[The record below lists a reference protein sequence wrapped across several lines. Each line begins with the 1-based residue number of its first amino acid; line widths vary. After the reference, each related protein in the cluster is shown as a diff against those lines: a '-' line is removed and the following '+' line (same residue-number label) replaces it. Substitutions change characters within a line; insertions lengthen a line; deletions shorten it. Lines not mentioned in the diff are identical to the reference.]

1 MEIKNYFAQDTSG
14 NIIPNAQVLVYQN
27 GTQIPAT
34 GLKNPDGSDLE
45 NPFNASVN
53 GQITFAAPDGVYD
66 LRVVGALR
74 DYTIKGIQ
82 LLDVTQSKADAA
94 ASATAAQAAKSSAE
108 SARDAAQLSAGVYPS
123 TSEGLAATTDGKYF
137 NVISGNASQYVNLY
151 RNNAGT
157 AVLEKT
163 YPSAESVDDWQRL
176 VPGVFLAYPHYEYS
190 GSEFYF
196 KANPGPATTSALYI
210 RGGYLNSAEFT
221 YDKFKADLIGAGVP
235 VGCAVGV
242 TSPSGVTDCVKLGA
256 GAYTVWYVPST
267 QSFIL
272 SGRATRHN
280 AVKIIEWDYDKPAAS
295 AEAHKV
301 YFQHAMQEIS
311 RVNSKVDATTQELDA
326 RIQSDDSTLILQ
338 VVDDDGNVALSVKE
352 DEIHTKELSLTRNGV
367 VFGAQSIISTDEL
380 AFAVLDEEGF
390 FSVCIDKEG
399 NLISTKSASD
409 YIAVGEHLLTS
420 ASDLS
425 FGVIDDEGFYGVYVD
440 NVGNYRTVESSS
452 TSTFQAD
459 EIAKLNTEGL
469 RSLSV
474 TDGTFNT
481 EVARP
486 VWDYNHFL
494 MYGQSLSTG
503 QEGWPALSKVARH
516 GNLMLGGATR
526 PVSGSAAAFTPVGA
540 SILQPLISVVQSGA
554 SVLTDAQVAA
564 LAAGDQALG
573 EDPLVGMVNFAKLQH
588 NQRLLVSNDTSR
600 VFVASSAGVS
610 GTTIEQLS
618 AGASP
623 NMFLRLVQAAEKVKS
638 IATASGKSYG
648 IVAVVFL
655 QGEYNYDVSFGG
667 DTTKDGYKAKLSKL
681 YDDIEAQVKTAISGQ
696 TEPPIFITYQTGA
709 QFTRDDKG
717 LAIGMAQLELSR
729 ERRNWYLASPAY
741 PYTDKGG
748 HMDSNGYRWLSK
760 QFGKV
765 WARVVE
771 QGRSWKPLSPI
782 VAQVRSDEVLVSFHV
797 PSPPLAFD
805 NPYANSAAVSY
816 PNKGFEVLV
825 NGVSVGITSVQI
837 VADTVVRI
845 RLATSATGVVEIR
858 YAGKTAHQGN
868 GSLRDSDQ
876 TVADDVYTYAAGTG
890 QYPAANIP
898 SLVDKP
904 YPLHNWCVAFQITA
918 TPT

>member
-1 MEIKNYFAQDTSG
+1 MLVVKDFAT
-14 NIIPNAQVLVYQN
+14 
-27 GTQIPAT
+27 
-34 GLKNPDGSDLE
+34 
-45 NPFNASVN
+45 
-53 GQITFAAPDGVYD
+53 TFLAAPLAGDDVFIVVDDASRLPFLAEGDYFFLVLQKFDNRDYVETVM
-66 LRVVGALR
+66 VVGAVGNTLSVVR
-74 DYTIKGIQ
+74 AQDGTSSKSFSVGDYAEVRLTTRSFSELVEQFGIKNIA
-82 LLDVTQSKADAA
+82 LHNHSATAHPELSAAIEAEADRAEAAATAAMLSAAVYADAA
-94 ASATAAQAAKSSAE
+94 A
-108 SARDAAQLSAGVYPS
+108 
-123 TSEGLAATTDGKYF
+123 GLAATLDGQF
-137 NVISGNASQYVNLY
+137 FSVLSPDVNEYVHLY
-151 RNNAGT
+151 KNAGNV
-157 AVLEKT
+157 AVLQKT
-163 YPSAESVDDWQRL
+163 YPSDKKVASLDKEL
-176 VPGVFLAYPHYEYS
+176 
-190 GSEFYF
+190 
-196 KANPGPATTSALYI
+196 
-210 RGGYLNSAEFT
+210 GYRME
-221 YDKFKADLIGAGVP
+221 D
-235 VGCAVGV
+235 
-242 TSPSGVTDCVKLGA
+242 
-256 GAYTVWYVPST
+256 
-267 QSFIL
+267 
-272 SGRATRHN
+272 
-280 AVKIIEWDYDKPAAS
+280 
-295 AEAHKV
+295 
-301 YFQHAMQEIS
+301 
-311 RVNSKVDATTQELDA
+311 
-326 RIQSDDSTLILQ
+326 DDSNFVMQLA
-338 VVDDDGNVALSVKE
+338 DSDGNVAFSVKE

-399 NLISTKSASD
+399 NLISAKSVSD
-409 YIAVGEHLLTS
+409 CIAVGEHLLTS

-452 TSTFQAD
+452 TSTFHAD

-554 SVLTDAQVAA
+554 SVLTDAQVAE
-564 LAAGDQALG
+564 LAVGSQALG

-588 NQRLLVSNDTSR
+588 NQRLLVSNDASR

-655 QGEYNYDVSFGG
+655 QGEYNYDAQFGG

-709 QFTRDDKG
+709 QYTRDDKG
-717 LAIGMAQLELSR
+717 LAIGMAQLELSQ

-771 QGRSWKPLSPI
+771 QGRSWKPLSPL
-782 VAQVRSDEVLVSFHV
+782 VAQVRGDEVLVSFHV

-805 NPYANSAAVSY
+805 SPYVKSAAVSY

-876 TVADDVYTYAAGTG
+876 TVADDVYTYNAGTG
-890 QYPAANIP
+890 QYPEANIP

-904 YPLHNWCVAFQITA
+904 YPLHNWCVAFHITA

>member
-1 MEIKNYFAQDTSG
+1 MLVVKDFATTFLAAPLAVDDVFIVVDDAARLPFLAEGDYFFLVLQKFDNRDYVETVMVVGAVGNTLSVVRAQDGTSSKSFSVG
-14 NIIPNAQVLVYQN
+14 DYAEIRLTTRSFSELVEQF
-27 GTQIPAT
+27 
-34 GLKNPDGSDLE
+34 GLKN
-45 NPFNASVN
+45 
-53 GQITFAAPDGVYD
+53 I
-66 LRVVGALR
+66 ALHNH
-74 DYTIKGIQ
+74 
-82 LLDVTQSKADAA
+82 
-94 ASATAAQAAKSSAE
+94 SATAHPE
-108 SARDAAQLSAGVYPS
+108 LSAAIEAEADRAEAAATAAMLSAAVYADVAS
-123 TSEGLAATTDGKYF
+123 GLAATLDGQF
-137 NVISGNASQYVNLY
+137 FSVLSPDVNEYVHLY
-151 RNNAGT
+151 KNAGNV
-157 AVLEKT
+157 AVLQKT
-163 YPSAESVDDWQRL
+163 YPSDKKVASLDKELEYRMEDGGSDFVMQ
-176 VPGVFLAYPHYEYS
+176 LA
-190 GSEFYF
+190 
-196 KANPGPATTSALYI
+196 
-210 RGGYLNSAEFT
+210 
-221 YDKFKADLIGAGVP
+221 
-235 VGCAVGV
+235 
-242 TSPSGVTDCVKLGA
+242 
-256 GAYTVWYVPST
+256 
-267 QSFIL
+267 
-272 SGRATRHN
+272 
-280 AVKIIEWDYDKPAAS
+280 
-295 AEAHKV
+295 
-301 YFQHAMQEIS
+301 
-311 RVNSKVDATTQELDA
+311 
-326 RIQSDDSTLILQ
+326 DS
-338 VVDDDGNVALSVKE
+338 DGNVAFSVKE

-367 VFGAQSIISTDEL
+367 VFGSQSIISTDEL

-409 YIAVGEHLLTS
+409 YIAVGEHSLTS

-440 NVGNYRTVESSS
+440 NDGNYRTVESSS

-459 EIAKLNTEGL
+459 EIVKLNTEGL

-503 QEGWPALSKVARH
+503 QEGWPALSKSARH
-516 GNLMLGGATR
+516 GNLMLGGSPR
-526 PVSGSAAAFTPVGA
+526 PLSGSAAEFSPVGGVDV
-540 SILQPLISVVQSGA
+540 LQPLVAVVQDGGA
-554 SVLTDAQVAA
+554 PLSDAQVAE
-564 LAAGDQALG
+564 LAVGSQALG

-600 VFVASSAGVS
+600 VFVASSCGVS
-610 GTTIEQLS
+610 GRTIEQLS
-618 AGASP
+618 LGASP
-623 NMFLRLVQAAEKVKS
+623 DIFQRLVQAAQKVKT
-638 IATASGKSYG
+638 IASASGKSYG

-655 QGEYNYDVSFGG
+655 QGEYNYDTSHGG
-667 DTTKDGYKAKLSKL
+667 DATKDGYKAKLSKL
-681 YDDIEAQVKTAISGQ
+681 YDDIEAQIKTAISGQ
-696 TEPPIFITYQTGA
+696 KEPPIFITYQTGA
-709 QFTRDDKG
+709 QYTRDDNA

>member
-1 MEIKNYFAQDTSG
+1 MLVVKDFATTFLAAPIADADDSIVVEDAGRLPFLAEGDYFFLVLQKFDNRDYVETVMVTGASGNVLSVVRAQDGTSRKIFSAGDYAEVRLTTRSFSELVEQFGIKNIDLH
-14 NIIPNAQVLVYQN
+14 NH
-27 GTQIPAT
+27 
-34 GLKNPDGSDLE
+34 NPSAHPEL
-45 NPFNASVN
+45 S
-53 GQITFAAPDGVYD
+53 AA
-66 LRVVGALR
+66 
-74 DYTIKGIQ
+74 IE
-82 LLDVTQSKADAA
+82 ADADRA
-94 ASATAAQAAKSSAE
+94 EVAATAAMMSA
-108 SARDAAQLSAGVYPS
+108 DVYADVPS
-123 TSEGLAATTDGKYF
+123 GLAATPDGQFFSVLSSDVNEYVHLYK
-137 NVISGNASQYVNLY
+137 NVGNV
-151 RNNAGT
+151 
-157 AVLEKT
+157 AVLQKT
-163 YPSAESVDDWQRL
+163 YPSDKKVASLDEELGYRMEDDDSD
-176 VPGVFLAYPHYEYS
+176 F
-190 GSEFYF
+190 
-196 KANPGPATTSALYI
+196 
-210 RGGYLNSAEFT
+210 
-221 YDKFKADLIGAGVP
+221 
-235 VGCAVGV
+235 
-242 TSPSGVTDCVKLGA
+242 
-256 GAYTVWYVPST
+256 
-267 QSFIL
+267 
-272 SGRATRHN
+272 
-280 AVKIIEWDYDKPAAS
+280 
-295 AEAHKV
+295 
-301 YFQHAMQEIS
+301 AMQL
-311 RVNSKVDATTQELDA
+311 VD
-326 RIQSDDSTLILQ
+326 S
-338 VVDDDGNVALSVKE
+338 DGNVAFSVKE

-380 AFAVLDEEGF
+380 AFAVIDEEGF

-399 NLISTKSASD
+399 DLISAKSASD
-409 YIAVGEHLLTS
+409 CIAVGEHLLTS

-440 NVGNYRTVESSS
+440 NVGNSITVESSS

-503 QEGWPALSKVARH
+503 QEGWPALSKIARH

-526 PVSGSAAAFTPVGA
+526 PVSGSAAEFTPIGA
-540 SILQPLISVVQSGA
+540 STLQPLISVVQRGA

-588 NQRLLVSNDTSR
+588 NQRLFVSNDTSR

-655 QGEYNYDVSFGG
+655 QGEYNYDESFGG

-696 TEPPIFITYQTGA
+696 AEPPIFITYQTGA
-709 QFTRDDKG
+709 QYTRDDKG